1 MVITCQRWRAVVIM
15 LTHPFTTGY
24 TRAVTQAL
32 TPALALSPAPEPRDR
47 GRLSVGTLSKFSALL
62 DRLNT
67 RGVGTAFNVFL
78 LRKQNKKNFKNK
90 KLLK

>member
-24 TRAVTQAL
+24 TRALTQAL
-32 TPALALSPAPEPRDR
+32 TPALAPAQAPRDR